1 MTDWHLTH
9 IAEIER
15 ELMVEKARGLSEKE
29 VKKRLDKYGGNFIPS
44 DKRRPYIALYL
55 DRFKDLLVMVLV
67 LSAVASIILGRSGD
81 AVLIGI
87 VIVIDATLSF
97 TQVLRT
103 ENTLRKLREQLQPT
117 AVVVREGRSQQVD
130 ASKLVPGDIIE
141 VRAGERVPA
150 DARIFEARSLK
161 VQEAAL
167 TGESDDNEKNSVV
180 LKKRTPVSSRRN
192 MLYMGTLVTDGSGL
206 AIVTATGVS
215 SEIGKIAQVLKVSKS
230 PKSLLSRQLN
240 RTGLQIGTGVIVAIG
255 VLVMAGITAGQGWLE
270 TIVTAITLTVSA
282 IPEDLTM
289 ILTIA
294 LTVGVAKI
302 LRHQGVVR
310 ELSSA
315 ETLGSATVIC
325 TDKTGTITYG
335 NMTASKIDLLN
346 GTTVE
351 SGSQINNHWYRLALT
366 GLVLANDAHRASQ
379 DGDQANYIGTA
390 TERAALAFAE
400 LGGTRQSETRSTW
413 RQRDDISFNRQWKY
427 RATLNDHPSQPVRYL
442 FVNGAPESLLEKSS
456 YWITS
461 NGDEAKID
469 AKDRFELEQRI
480 ENMAAAGKR
489 LLGIAVKRNVLATEV
504 DQSDINELLMLGV
517 LVIDDPARKG
527 VTAVIKQARDAGI
540 KIILITGDHLET
552 AKSVAR
558 DVGIMEADDVLL
570 TSDDIQKMTDVE
582 LTDVLNA
589 TTVIARAT
597 PIDKQRV
604 IKALQRQGHVVAMTG
619 DGINDAVALK
629 SADIG
634 VAMGSGKDI
643 AKEAADLVLLDDKF
657 ETIVEAIKEGR
668 ILRDNIKKVLAFL
681 LSTNAAE
688 VAIFF
693 VSLVLGMPLPLLPA
707 QILWINLVTDGTAD
721 IALSLE
727 PQERDVMKRKPLDP
741 EAKLLNAEMI
751 YHIVT
756 TGAIV
761 TAMTMGLYVYLLQVG
776 HQDLTYIRTMTFTLI
791 SFISLLSVWSFRSL
805 KDSIGRRGLW
815 GNKWVLVSLLAS
827 AGLHL
832 LAIYV
837 PRMQAIFNT
846 VPLTGRDWSLII
858 ALSLIA
864 VMLIDLR
871 KIVRDAV
878 GRWRPMDS
886 AAIRN
891 DDGSE
896 VGIKKWE
903 EGLAVE

>member
-1 MTDWHLTH
+1 MSDWHLKQVM
-9 IAEIER
+9 EIER
-15 ELMVEKARGLSEKE
+15 ELMVEKARGLSAKE
-29 VKKRLDKYGGNFIPS
+29 AKNRLDKYGENFIPS
-44 DKRRPYIALYL
+44 DKRRSYIVVYL
-55 DRFKDLLVMVLV
+55 DRFKDLLVLV
-67 LSAVASIILGRSGD
+67 LLLGALASILLGRYGD
-81 AVLIGI
+81 AVLISI

-117 AVVVREGRSQQVD
+117 AMVLRNGKSQQID

-141 VRAGERVPA
+141 IRAGERVPA
-150 DARIFEARSLK
+150 DARIFTARSLK

-167 TGESDDNEKNSVV
+167 TGESDDNEKNGLV
-180 LKKRTPVSSRRN
+180 LNKRTSVSRRRN
-192 MLYMGTLVTDGSGL
+192 MLYMGTLVTDGSGV

-230 PKSLLSRQLN
+230 PRSLLSRQLN
-240 RTGLQIGTGVIVAIG
+240 RTGLQIGVGVIVAMI
-255 VLVMAGITAGQGWLE
+255 VLVMAGISVGQGWLE
-270 TIVTAITLTVSA
+270 TTVTAITLIVSA

-302 LRHQGVVR
+302 LRHKGVVR

-335 NMTASKIDLLN
+335 YMTALKIDLLN
-346 GTTVE
+346 GKSID
-351 SGSQINNHWYRLALT
+351 SGSHSNNHWHRLALT
-366 GLVLANDAHRASQ
+366 GLVLANDAHRAVQ
-379 DGDQANYIGTA
+379 GGDQASYVGTA

-400 LGGTRQSETRSTW
+400 LGGIRQTDTRSSW

-427 RATLNDHPSQPVRYL
+427 RATLNDHPSQSVRYL
-442 FVNGAPESLLEKSS
+442 FVNGAPETLLAKSS
-456 YWITS
+456 RWITAS
-461 NGDEAKID
+461 GDEATIE

-489 LLGIAVKRNVLATEV
+489 LLGIAVKRNVLAKEV
-504 DQSDINELLMLGV
+504 DQSDVSELLMLGV
-517 LVIDDPARKG
+517 LVIDDPVRKG
-527 VTAVIKQARDAGI
+527 VTAVIKQARGAGI
-540 KIILITGDHLET
+540 KIILITGDHFET

-558 DVGIMEADDVLL
+558 DVGIMEADDILL
-570 TSDDIQKMTDVE
+570 SSDDIQKMTDVE
-582 LTDVLNA
+582 LTDVLND

-657 ETIVEAIKEGR
+657 ETIVEAIQEGR
-668 ILRDNIKKVLAFL
+668 VLRDNIKKVLAFL

-693 VSLVLGMPLPLLPA
+693 VSLMLGMPLPLLPA
-707 QILWINLVTDGTAD
+707 QILWVNLVTDGTAD

-727 PQERDVMKRKPLDP
+727 PKERDIMKRKPLDP
-741 EAKLLNAEMI
+741 QAKLLNGEML
-751 YHIVT
+751 YHIVV

-761 TAMTMGLYVYLLQVG
+761 TAMTMGLYIYLLQAG
-776 HQDLTYIRTMTFTLI
+776 HQNLTYVRTMTFTLI

-805 KDSIGRRGLW
+805 KESIRRRGLW
-815 GNKWVLVSLLAS
+815 GNKWVIVSLLAS

-837 PRMQAIFNT
+837 PRMQEIFNT
-846 VPLTGRDWSLII
+846 VALTFRDWYLIVT
-858 ALSLIA
+858 LSLIA
-864 VMLIDLR
+864 VVLIDLR
-871 KIVRDAV
+871 KIIRDIV
-878 GRWRPMDS
+878 SWWRPMDS
-886 AAIRN
+886 AAIRS
-891 DDGSE
+891 DDLNE
-896 VGIKKWE
+896 AGIKKWE
-903 EGLAVE
+903 EGLVVE

>member
-1 MTDWHLTH
+1 MSDWHLKKVT
-9 IAEIER
+9 EIER
-15 ELMVEKARGLSEKE
+15 ELMVEKARGLSAREAKN
-29 VKKRLDKYGGNFIPS
+29 RLYKYGDNFIPS
-44 DKRRPYIALYL
+44 DKRRSYIAVYL
-55 DRFKDLLVMVLV
+55 DRFKDLLVLV
-67 LSAVASIILGRSGD
+67 LLLGALASILLGRYGD

-117 AVVVREGRSQQVD
+117 AVVLRNGKSQQID

-141 VRAGERVPA
+141 IRAGERVPA
-150 DARIFEARSLK
+150 DARIFIARSLK

-167 TGESDDNEKNSVV
+167 TGESDDNEKNGLV
-180 LKKRTPVSSRRN
+180 LNKRTPVSNRRN
-192 MLYMGTLVTDGSGL
+192 MLYMGTLVTDGSGM

-230 PKSLLSRQLN
+230 PRSLLSRQLN
-240 RTGLQIGTGVIVAIG
+240 RTGLQIGVGVIVAMV
-255 VLVMAGITAGQGWLE
+255 VLVIAGISAGQGWLE
-270 TIVTAITLTVSA
+270 TIVTAITLIVSA

-302 LRHQGVVR
+302 LRHKGVVR

-335 NMTASKIDLLN
+335 YMTALKIDLLN
-346 GTTVE
+346 GKSID
-351 SGSQINNHWYRLALT
+351 SGSQSDSHWHRLALT
-366 GLVLANDAHRASQ
+366 GLVLANDAHRAAQ
-379 DGDQANYIGTA
+379 GGDQVNYIGTA

-400 LGGTRQSETRSTW
+400 LGGIRQTDTRSSW

-427 RATLNDHPSQPVRYL
+427 RATLNDHPSQSVRYL
-442 FVNGAPESLLEKSS
+442 FVNGAPETLLAKSNR
-456 YWITS
+456 WITA
-461 NGDEAKID
+461 NGDEKEIE

-480 ENMAAAGKR
+480 ENMAATGKR
-489 LLGIAVKRNVLATEV
+489 LLGIAVKRNVIAKEV
-504 DQSDINELLMLGV
+504 DQSDVSELLMLGV

-527 VTAVIKQARDAGI
+527 VAAVIKQAREAGI
-540 KIILITGDHLET
+540 RIILITGDHFET

-558 DVGIMEADDVLL
+558 DVGIMKSDDILL
-570 TSDDIQKMTDVE
+570 TSDDIQKMTDAE
-582 LTDVLNA
+582 LTSVLNG

-597 PIDKQRV
+597 PMDKQRV
-604 IKALQRQGHVVAMTG
+604 IKALQRQGQVVAMTG

-657 ETIVEAIKEGR
+657 ETIVEAIQEGR
-668 ILRDNIKKVLAFL
+668 VLRDNIKKVLAFL

-707 QILWINLVTDGTAD
+707 QILWVNLVTDGTAD

-727 PQERDVMKRKPLDP
+727 PTERDVMKRKPLNP
-741 EAKLLNAEMI
+741 QARLLNAEML
-751 YHIVT
+751 YHIVV
-756 TGAIV
+756 TGVIV
-761 TAMTMGLYVYLLQVG
+761 TAMTMGLYIYLLQTG
-776 HQDLTYIRTMTFTLI
+776 QQNLTYIRTMTFTLI

-805 KDSIGRRGLW
+805 KESIRRRGLW
-815 GNKWVLVSLLAS
+815 GNKWVVVSLLAS

-837 PRMQAIFNT
+837 PRMQEIFDT
-846 VPLTGRDWSLII
+846 VALTVHDWYLIVT
-858 ALSLIA
+858 LSLIA
-864 VMLIDLR
+864 VVLIDLR
-871 KIVRDAV
+871 KIVRDIV
-878 GRWRPMDS
+878 GWWQPIDG
-886 AAIRN
+886 AAIRSVDSN
-891 DDGSE
+891 EAGT
-896 VGIKKWE
+896 KKWE